1 MNKPNIDTSTP
12 PKYSSYSKDYIFTF
26 DFCQLTKYT
35 NVMYLIFFYIS
46 LYKLIY
52 YIKNKRKK
60 VVFFMDCTLML
71 GDCLE
76 KMERIHD
83 KSIDMIICDLPYG

>member
-1 MNKPNIDTSTP
+1 
-12 PKYSSYSKDYIFTF
+12 
-26 DFCQLTKYT
+26 
-35 NVMYLIFFYIS
+35 
-46 LYKLIY
+46 
-52 YIKNKRKK
+52 
-60 VVFFMDCTLML
+60 MDCTLML